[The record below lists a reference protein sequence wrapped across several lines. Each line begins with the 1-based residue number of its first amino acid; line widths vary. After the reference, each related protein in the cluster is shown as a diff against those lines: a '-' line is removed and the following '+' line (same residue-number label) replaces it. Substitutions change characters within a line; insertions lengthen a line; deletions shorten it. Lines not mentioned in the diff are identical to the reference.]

1 MDIAIQKSRILILLG
16 ILIASH
22 ANAAELKKCS
32 SAPLMVTSQKVGNVS
47 YFSEDCLKSWQNQ
60 SIKMDFSCDNRDI
73 PEWAFKR
80 AATHYLKKNISG
92 FDAKSPLNHINELYR
107 PIKSG
112 DLYSLSYHHENQ
124 KLELKLNQKLL
135 GSIINPNANQYF
147 KIWFGTEPFNAKLK
161 QQLLN

>member
-22 ANAAELKKCS
+22 ANAAQLKKCS

-47 YFSEDCLKSWQNQ
+47 YFAEDCLKSWQNQ
-60 SIKMDFSCDNRDI
+60 SIKMDFSYNRDI

-124 KLELKLNQKLL
+124 KLELKLNQNLL
-135 GSIINPNANQYF
+135 GSIINTNANQYF

>member
-60 SIKMDFSCDNRDI
+60 SIKMDFSYNRDI

-124 KLELKLNQKLL
+124 KLELKLNQNLL

>member
-32 SAPLMVTSQKVGNVS
+32 SASLMVTSQKVGNVS
-47 YFSEDCLKSWQNQ
+47 YFAEDCLKSWQNQ
-60 SIKMDFSCDNRDI
+60 SIKMDFSYNRDI

-124 KLELKLNQKLL
+124 KLELKLNQNLL

>member
-1 MDIAIQKSRILILLG
+1 MDIAIQKNRILILLG
-16 ILIASH
+16 ILLASH
-22 ANAAELKKCS
+22 TNAAELKKCS
-32 SAPLMVTSQKVGNVS
+32 SAPLMVTSKKVGNVS
-47 YFSEDCLKSWQNQ
+47 YFAEDCQKNWQNQ
-60 SIKMDFSCDNRDI
+60 SIKMDFSYNRDI

-80 AATHYLKKNISG
+80 AATHFLKKNVSG

-112 DLYSLSYHHENQ
+112 DLYSLYYQHENQ
-124 KLELKLNQKLL
+124 KLELKLNQNLL

>member
-47 YFSEDCLKSWQNQ
+47 YFAEDCLKSWQNQ
-60 SIKMDFSCDNRDI
+60 SIKMDFSYNRDI

-92 FDAKSPLNHINELYR
+92 FDAKSSLNHINELYR

-124 KLELKLNQKLL
+124 KLELKLNQNLL

>member
-1 MDIAIQKSRILILLG
+1 MDIGIQKSRILILLG

-47 YFSEDCLKSWQNQ
+47 YFAEDCLKNWQRNQ
-60 SIKMDFSCDNRDI
+60 SIKMDFSYNRDI

-92 FDAKSPLNHINELYR
+92 FDAKSPLNHIMSFIDQSRAEIYIVFLITMK
-107 PIKSG
+107 IK
-112 DLYSLSYHHENQ
+112 N
-124 KLELKLNQKLL
+124 
-135 GSIINPNANQYF
+135 
-147 KIWFGTEPFNAKLK
+147 
-161 QQLLN
+161 

>member
-1 MDIAIQKSRILILLG
+1 MDITIQKSRVLMLLG
-16 ILIASH
+16 ILMASH

-47 YFSEDCLKSWQNQ
+47 YFAEDCLKNWQSQ
-60 SIKMDFSCDNRDI
+60 SIKMDFSYNRDI

-92 FDAKSPLNHINELYR
+92 FNEKSPLNHINELYK
-107 PIKSG
+107 PIKNG
-112 DLYSLSYHHENQ
+112 DLYSLSYQHDNQ
-124 KLELKLNQKLL
+124 KLELKLNQKLI
-135 GSIINPNANQYF
+135 GSINNPNANQYF
-147 KIWFGTEPFNAKLK
+147 KIWFGSEPFNAKLK

>member
-1 MDIAIQKSRILILLG
+1 MDIAVQKSRILIFLG
-16 ILIASH
+16 ILIVSQ

-32 SAPLMVTSQKVGNVS
+32 SAPLMVTSKKVGNVS
-47 YFSEDCLKSWQNQ
+47 YFAENCLKNWQSQ
-60 SIKMDFSCDNRDI
+60 SIKMEFSYNRDI

-80 AATHYLKKNISG
+80 AATHFLKKNVSG

-112 DLYSLSYHHENQ
+112 DLYSLYYQHENQ

-135 GSIINPNANQYF
+135 GSLNNPNANQYF
-147 KIWFGTEPFNAKLK
+147 KIWFGSEPFNAKLK